1 MVTDSEN
8 PNSFGIR
15 VRCET
20 RSRINIRHLTLY
32 GFFIKPRTPIRRV
45 FHAAAMP
52 HGVFEPPI
60 KGGEFQNNMKGGL
73 LMNDIF
79 VVMEHSEEISIALR
93 GFSSM
98 DGAVKFMK
106 SIIEENH
113 GMMTGKNSGVFEMT
127 NEDWG
132 TIQYSLSIQRI
143 PFDKF

>member
-1 MVTDSEN
+1 MSNV
-8 PNSFGIR
+8 
-15 VRCET
+15 
-20 RSRINIRHLTLY
+20 
-32 GFFIKPRTPIRRV
+32 
-45 FHAAAMP
+45 
-52 HGVFEPPI
+52 
-60 KGGEFQNNMKGGL
+60 
-73 LMNDIF
+73 F
-79 VVMEHSEEISIALR
+79 VVIEHSEEISIALR

-106 SIIEENH
+106 SIVEENH